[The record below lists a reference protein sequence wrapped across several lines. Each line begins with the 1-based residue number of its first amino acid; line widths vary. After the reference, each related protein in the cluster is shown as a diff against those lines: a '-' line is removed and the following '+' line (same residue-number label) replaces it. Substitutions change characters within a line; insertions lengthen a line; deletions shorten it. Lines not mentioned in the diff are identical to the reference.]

1 MTTTYV
7 PTTPAPGSPASP
19 PLKSLGATEALSD
32 VFVMVGRSLRRSA
45 RDGEALVMAVMLPTA
60 IMLMFVY
67 VFGGAIEVGTE
78 YINYVVPGI
87 ILLCAGFGAAST
99 ATYVANDAVTG
110 VVDRFRSMP
119 ILGSACLIG
128 HVAASVVRNLV
139 ATVVVIGVALL
150 IGWRPNG
157 QIVEWVAALAM
168 LVIFMAAAS
177 FLSAALGLLAGS
189 VEAANSVTF
198 VMLFLPY
205 VSSAFV
211 RPESMP
217 GFLRGFAEHQ
227 PITPMIETLRGL
239 LMGSAIGSSWWIALA
254 EWAGILMMSAAAAGM
269 LFRRKAR

>member
-1 MTTTYV
+1 MTVTAS
-7 PTTPAPGSPASP
+7 APSTATAP
-19 PLKSLGATEALSD
+19 PDHPSSSLGLAEVLSD
-32 VFVMVGRSLRRSA
+32 VRVMVGRSLRRSS
-45 RDGEALVMAVMLPTA
+45 RDGEALVMAVMLPVA
-60 IMLMFVY
+60 LMLLFVY
-67 VFGGAIEVGTE
+67 VFGGAIEVGTD

-119 ILGSACLIG
+119 IFGSACLIG
-128 HVAASVVRNLV
+128 HVVASVVRNLL

-150 IGWRPNG
+150 IGWRPSAG
-157 QIVEWVAALAM
+157 PVEWLLT
-168 LVIFMAAAS
+168 LVFLVLFMTAVS
-177 FLSAALGLLAGS
+177 FLSAALGLLVGS

-211 RPESMP
+211 PPDTMP
-217 GFLRGFAEHQ
+217 AALRGFAEHQ

-239 LMGSAIGSSWWIALA
+239 LMGSVIGSSWWIAA
-254 EWAGILMMSAAAAGM
+254 VEWAAVLAVSAVGAGL
-269 LFRRKAR
+269 LFRRKTR